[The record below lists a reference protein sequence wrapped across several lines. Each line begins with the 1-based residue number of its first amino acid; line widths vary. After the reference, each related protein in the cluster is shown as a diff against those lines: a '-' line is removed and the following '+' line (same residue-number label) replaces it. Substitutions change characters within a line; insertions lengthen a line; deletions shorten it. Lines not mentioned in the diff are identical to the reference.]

1 MTISK
6 KDLMYLK
13 WLGLFIVVYI
23 FWTFVWTP
31 MNNALSMKQTQL
43 AELKFTQSVAQAT
56 IPTHDAVLQQEIDAR
71 AKADGLFSK
80 FFDVQTPAQTEATL
94 IPMLTQHQ
102 GKITFFE
109 VATATIVI
117 PQTTLQTKEQLTY
130 KIKELVDQY
139 NDIKVPTTTL
149 PVTESQLLKTQI
161 TYLVVLSFDNY
172 QALLRTIESQDQSII
187 LSSSEYDMKDSLARL
202 VFDIYSIEKI
212 RVTD

>member
-1 MTISK
+1 
-6 KDLMYLK
+6 MYLK
-13 WLGLFIVVYI
+13 WLGLFLIVYL

-31 MNNALSMKQTQL
+31 MSNTLSLKQTQL
-43 AELKFTQSVAQAT
+43 ADLKFAQTVALTT
-56 IPTHDAVLQQEIDAR
+56 IPTYDSVVKQEIEVR
-71 AKADGLFSK
+71 EKADVLFSK

-94 IPMLTQHQ
+94 IPILTQHQ

-109 VATATIVI
+109 VAAATVVI

-139 NDIKVPTTTL
+139 NDITLPSTTL

-161 TYLVVLSFDNY
+161 TYLVTISFANY
-172 QALLRTIESQDQSII
+172 QTLLRTIDADEQSII
-187 LSSSEYDMKDSLARL
+187 LSASDYDTKDSLARL

-212 RVTD
+212 KLTD